1 MIKLSK
7 TSKMPKKCKS
17 WSTEA
22 IDTCPG
28 AIKSKKN
35 GVVELVDSCKGCYAT
50 TGMYHMPNVKAPRI
64 HNKEDWK
71 RTEWVSDMIAAIIK
85 DPLFR
90 WFDSGDCYDLRLA
103 KKIKEVIEGTP
114 TTRHWFPT
122 RQHKFPKF
130 HKILEE
136 IGELPNAV
144 VRVSSDS
151 VTGGIIAGATSS
163 TIYSEELPAGATMCG
178 AYTREGKCGDC
189 RACWDKTVK
198 VIAYPAHGKK
208 MAKIIRE
215 KYVTIKLVE
224 VV

>member
-28 AIKSKKN
+28 SIESRIK
-35 GVVELVDSCKGCYAT
+35 GVVVLVDACKGCYAT
-50 TGMYHMPNVKAPRI
+50 TGMYNMPNVKAPRI
-64 HNKEDWK
+64 HNKQDWK
-71 RTEWVSDMIAAIIK
+71 RKDWEDDMVDALK
-85 DPLFR
+85 DDELFR

-103 KKIKEVIEGTP
+103 KKIKQVIMRTP
-114 TTRHWFPT
+114 KTRHWLPT

-130 HKILEE
+130 KDILGQ
-136 IGELPNAV
+136 IADLPNAV
-144 VRVSSDS
+144 VRWSSDS
-151 VTGGIIAGATSS
+151 VNGVVIEGPNTS
-163 TIYSEELPAGATMCG
+163 TIYNTVFPRGATKCG
-178 AYTREGKCGDC
+178 AYTRDGKCGDC

-208 MAKIIRE
+208 MAKVIRM
-215 KYVTIKLVE
+215 VTVT
-224 VV
+224 